1 MDIHLTLPD
10 WIAPLAQQ
18 WREPVG
24 RSVRLQQVVA
34 LSRQNVDHNGGPFAA
49 LVTDGEGRLLGLGVN
64 RVVDAGCSHWH
75 AEMVAIALAQRTVQS
90 RDLRGSGAIL
100 YSSCEP
106 CAMCIGAILW
116 SGVRELVYAALDEDA
131 RAIGFDE
138 GPKRDGWQDYLRA
151 RGIAV
156 GADAGMREA
165 ARSVLRDYAASGRVI
180 Y

>member
-10 WIAPLAQQ
+10 WIAPLMQQ
-18 WREPVG
+18 WHEPVD
-24 RSVRLQQVVA
+24 RAMRLQQVVA
-34 LSRQNVDHNGGPFAA
+34 LSQQNSDHDGGPFAA
-49 LVTDGEGRLLGLGVN
+49 LVTDSDGRLLGLGVN
-64 RVVDAGCSHWH
+64 RVVAAGCSHWH
-75 AEMVAIALAQRTVQS
+75 AEMVALALAQQS
-90 RDLRGSGAIL
+90 VRSHDLRGSGAIL

-138 GPKRDGWQDYLRA
+138 GPKRDGWQDYLCT

-156 GADAGMREA
+156 SADAGARPA
-165 ARSVLRDYAASGRVI
+165 ACAVLQAYAASGKPI

>member
-1 MDIHLTLPD
+1 MDIHLSLPD
-10 WIAPLAQQ
+10 WIAPLLQQ
-18 WREPVG
+18 WRDPADAAT
-24 RSVRLQQVVA
+24 RLQQTVV
-34 LSRQNVDHNGGPFAA
+34 LSRQNIEHDGGPFAA
-49 LVTDGEGRLLGLGVN
+49 LVTDGDGRLLGLGVN

-75 AEMVAIALAQRTVQS
+75 AEMVAIAMAQRAVQS
-90 RDLRGSGAIL
+90 HDLRGSGAVL

-138 GPKRDGWQDYLRA
+138 GPKLAGWQDYLRA

-156 GADAGMREA
+156 NADAGLREA
-165 ARSVLRDYAASGRVI
+165 ASSVLRDYAASGQVI